1 MTGMR
6 GSLQR
11 RDKRMALK
19 CSAGARSKGHA
30 ALEAHA
36 HQLLMAIHATP
47 IVHSSSTRLPRCL
60 PTAISWNRPKTRPPC
75 SCRQIREIADEG
87 RTQLTITNAGRYWAN
102 HGGYFAFL
110 RDEPPPGGGGGR
122 GRNPELEAMRMT
134 FMRLRLSTFWWG
146 FGMSIASF
154 ILSLIS
160 LAVALYFGDRFFR

>member
-1 MTGMR
+1 MPLERSRPSIAHGNPR
-6 GSLQR
+6 NPDR
-11 RDKRMALK
+11 RILFDAPPALPAYGDILEQAK
-19 CSAGARSKGHA
+19 DAA
-30 ALEAHA
+30 ALLVAA
-36 HQLLMAIHATP
+36 KFAK
-47 IVHSSSTRLPRCL
+47 S
-60 PTAISWNRPKTRPPC
+60 
-75 SCRQIREIADEG
+75 ADEG

-160 LAVALYFGDRFFR
+160 LAVVLYFGDRFFR